1 MCDGLPESL
10 SRASFFVEPDTVVT
24 TGLSGKIHVLP
35 GDVISRIAAGEVIE
49 RPAAV
54 VKELIENSLDAG
66 SRTIA
71 VDVKDGGLAMIRVT
85 DDGEGMARTDVPQ
98 AFERHATSKLRSDR
112 DLWSIRTMGFRGEA
126 LPSIA
131 SVSKVRLVTATKL
144 DAVGTDL
151 QLAGGRIQQVLD
163 APPVA
168 GTRIEVT
175 ELFYN
180 QPARKKFLKSMPTEC
195 SHITHV
201 VQQAALAW
209 PSVHFK
215 LTSNGQE
222 VLNCPAVSTAK
233 DRIGQIYRRLF
244 LDHAVAVQG
253 EQPGAAISGL
263 IIDANHAKASRTPQE
278 LFVNRRP
285 VRNAAILH
293 AVAEGYGSFLP
304 KGHQPQFVLFLEID
318 PDGVDVNVH
327 PAKREIRFAANEVIH
342 QLVRRAVRQ
351 ALGRS
356 EGAPSHPHDTVRERG
371 AVAPTG
377 FPSWSQG
384 VSVGTLGAVLQVGSG
399 GSAESIPRVE
409 QLAFVS
415 EAAEPYVRVP
425 SSEVVALGQLNRTY
439 LVVQLGGALTIVDQ
453 HTAHER
459 VLFERLYRAWQSR
472 GMSSQP
478 LLIPESVELTAPQA
492 ALLQRYQGD
501 LEQLGLGLEPFG
513 PATVLVRSV
522 PLGIGKVDAGAFLQ
536 DVLDDLSQWDRASSL
551 EDRVRPVLASLACHG
566 AVRAG
571 RAMELPE
578 IKHLAEDWLAEGRI
592 QTCPH
597 GRRTA
602 FHLGTEELEKMFG
615 RVGWKGDGSV

>member
-1 MCDGLPESL
+1 M
-10 SRASFFVEPDTVVT
+10 VT
-24 TGLSGKIHVLP
+24 TGFSGKIQILP

-66 SRTIA
+66 SRTIT
-71 VDVKDGGLAMIRVT
+71 VDVKDGGLGMIRVT
-85 DDGEGMARTDVPQ
+85 DDGEGMTRTDAPQ
-98 AFERHATSKLRSDR
+98 AFGRHATSKLRSDR

-131 SVSKVRLVTATKL
+131 SVSKVRLVTATKG
-144 DAVGTDL
+144 DAIGTEL
-151 QLAGGRIQQVLD
+151 QLAGGQLQQVLD
-163 APPVA
+163 APPVV

-180 QPARKKFLKSMPTEC
+180 QPARKKFLKSMPTES

-215 LTSNGQE
+215 LTSNAQE
-222 VLNCPAVSTAK
+222 VLNYPAVSTAE
-233 DRIGQIYRRLF
+233 DRIGQIYRQMF
-244 LDHAVAVQG
+244 LDRAVAVQG
-253 EQPGAAISGL
+253 EQPGAAISGM

-293 AVAEGYGSFLP
+293 AVAEGYGSFLA

-318 PDGVDVNVH
+318 SDSVDVNVH
-327 PAKREIRFAANEVIH
+327 PAKREIRFAANEAIH

-351 ALGRS
+351 ALGRRESVVQVPQDSVS
-356 EGAPSHPHDTVRERG
+356 EG
-371 AVAPTG
+371 
-377 FPSWSQG
+377 
-384 VSVGTLGAVLQVGSG
+384 GAVLPASVSSWTQTPPVFGGPVVLPAGSDRPAG
-399 GSAESIPRVE
+399 EARQAE

-415 EAAEPYVRVP
+415 EAAESYVRVP

-439 LVVQLGGALTIVDQ
+439 LVVQIGGALTIIDQ
-453 HTAHER
+453 HTVHER
-459 VLFERLYRAWQSR
+459 VLFERLYRAWQAR
-472 GMSSQP
+472 GMAAQP

-501 LEQLGLGLEPFG
+501 LEKLGLGLEPFG
-513 PATVLVRSV
+513 TATVLVRSV
-522 PLGIGKVDAGAFLQ
+522 PLGIGKVDAGGFLQ
-536 DVLDDLSQWDRASSL
+536 DLLDDLSQWDRASSL

-571 RAMELPE
+571 RVMELPE
-578 IKHLAEDWLAEGRI
+578 IKHLAADWLAEGKI

-602 FHLGTEELEKMFG
+602 YHLGIEELEKIFG
-615 RVGWKGDGSV
+615 RVGW